1 MCCVVYGA
9 KGVRV
14 KGRAECKEE
23 EGGGRGRGC
32 EGGERGLGNMLECR

>member
-23 EGGGRGRGC
+23 EGRGRERVREC
-32 EGGERGLGNMLECR
+32 AREENEG